1 MKTCELCKRIARTH
15 CESDRAS
22 LCWGCDYKVHSANF
36 LVARHSRTLLC
47 QICQSP
53 TPWTATGLKI
63 GPTVSVCD
71 TCVQNY
77 NKSNYNEEIEDRN
90 GDEEMESTDSFDDE
104 DEEEDE
110 DLEYDSGEETD
121 CEDNQ
126 VVPWSPSSPPPTSTT
141 DSSSDEESSSSSFSS
156 LSSPRNQRE
165 ALRKR
170 TREDTDRCYNV
181 QKLLLFFIIFF
192 VFPYSFVYMTKIKVA
207 QVNFV
212 SRPSQA
218 NADAPPP
225 METVEVL
232 EAAAEAKDDSSA
244 ADVGTFDS
252 VDSLSTM
259 AENSLKKRRIQT
271 GKSEISEFRAWVV
284 VESINKL
291 QQEGMV
297 SSEVVAQLR
306 RLREE
311 DLSAVDYDSSD
322 ST

>member
-1 MKTCELCKRIARTH
+1 MQRRFSTVNCKLYPLFLSHLSSFSHLLVLRPASLSLSSFSLQHTVFAPFRNFREKKNNNNQNNKSWMKMKTCELCKRIARTH

-181 QKLLLFFIIFF
+181 KKLFTFFF
-192 VFPYSFVYMTKIKVA
+192 
-207 QVNFV
+207 
-212 SRPSQA
+212 
-218 NADAPPP
+218 
-225 METVEVL
+225 
-232 EAAAEAKDDSSA
+232 
-244 ADVGTFDS
+244 
-252 VDSLSTM
+252 
-259 AENSLKKRRIQT
+259 
-271 GKSEISEFRAWVV
+271 
-284 VESINKL
+284 
-291 QQEGMV
+291 
-297 SSEVVAQLR
+297 
-306 RLREE
+306 
-311 DLSAVDYDSSD
+311 
-322 ST
+322 